1 MTGSCYDSV
10 IDSSD
15 TTGDSSTVAG
25 FPASNA
31 DLDDVGKAWC
41 SSASDGDAYLQ
52 VDFGDIK
59 VVCAVAV
66 QGLSDDNG
74 DVFPKSFKLSFATSE
89 VSSVL
94 AQFYEEGGA
103 ERVSWIYNV

>member
-52 VDFGDIK
+52 VDFGDVK

-74 DVFPKSFKLSFATSE
+74 DVFPKRFKLSFAYTDTDHE
-89 VSSVL
+89 W
-94 AQFYEEGGA
+94 AQFYQEGGI
-103 ERVSWIYNV
+103 ERVRCIV